1 METIT
6 TNSKE
11 LKKIMRET
19 FIDVLT
25 NRRDLIEDAVLEAIE
40 DIGLVK
46 AMEVGRR
53 GEYVDAK
60 KFIKNLDA
68 KANLKN
74 SR

>member
-6 TNSKE
+6 TNRKE

-19 FIDVLT
+19 FVDVLT

-40 DIGLVK
+40 DVGLAR
-46 AMEVGRR
+46 AMEAGRR

-60 KFIKNLDA
+60 KFVRKLEA
-68 KANLKN
+68 KAKPK
-74 SR
+74 RTK

>member
-6 TNSKE
+6 PNRKE

-25 NRRDLIEDAVLEAIE
+25 NRRDLIEDALLEAIE
-40 DIGLVK
+40 DVGLAK

-60 KFIKNLDA
+60 KFLKKLDA
-68 KANLKN
+68 KAKPKN
-74 SR
+74 SK